1 MARRPLVKNFT
12 KGACCGHPSFH
23 IEPLGIFP
31 DPMSEPTVAP
41 AATDAK
47 PSVEMVNVQVDGVWM
62 KFPKGMRMIK
72 ALEEAAKVIPHY
84 CYHPK
89 LSSPGNCRMCLVEM
103 GMPSRPAP
111 GQSEPEKDEH
121 GFAKIQWIPR
131 PAISCANTISE
142 GMGIRTASTMV
153 EEVRKGVMEF
163 LLINH
168 PLDCPICDQAGEC
181 RLQEFSVGFGRGQSR
196 FQDEKVHKPKN
207 QDIGARIVLDDE
219 RCIMCSRCVRFSS
232 EIADEDVLGFTERG
246 SQTVLTTHPG
256 QRLDH
261 NYSLNTVDI
270 CPVGALTSK
279 DFRFQMRVWF
289 LKETPSVCTG
299 CARGCNTEIG
309 SREGVIYR
317 QTPRQNDDVNSTWM
331 CDQGRLDFHW
341 VNSDRRLID
350 PMLKDGGHHR
360 TTTWPQAVSAVA
372 DKLRGLRGDQIAVIG
387 SGRMTNE
394 ELFMLKKL
402 AAALKTESLDIVPR
416 TGAADNYLVSAD
428 RNPNTAGAGL
438 IFCDRP
444 GSTLATIRQKV
455 ASGEIKAVIAWRENL
470 LEQAGFTVEE
480 LSQLDVLVAAHV
492 MANAMA
498 ELAHVVL
505 PTAAWSENRGSMINA
520 TGRLQRLNKAS
531 EPPGNAR
538 DDWEVLRDLTQAL
551 TGTNGLY
558 LVEDVFKSM
567 ATEIPELGG
576 LSLGKIGDAGLPL
589 LPSSEVIPLLH
600 READRKARGI
610 IVG

>member
-1 MARRPLVKNFT
+1 
-12 KGACCGHPSFH
+12 
-23 IEPLGIFP
+23 
-31 DPMSEPTVAP
+31 
-41 AATDAK
+41 
-47 PSVEMVNVQVDGVWM
+47 
-62 KFPKGMRMIK
+62 
-72 ALEEAAKVIPHY
+72 
-84 CYHPK
+84 
-89 LSSPGNCRMCLVEM
+89 
-103 GMPSRPAP
+103 
-111 GQSEPEKDEH
+111 
-121 GFAKIQWIPR
+121 
-131 PAISCANTISE
+131 
-142 GMGIRTASTMV
+142 
-153 EEVRKGVMEF
+153 
-163 LLINH
+163 
-168 PLDCPICDQAGEC
+168 
-181 RLQEFSVGFGRGQSR
+181 
-196 FQDEKVHKPKN
+196 
-207 QDIGARIVLDDE
+207 
-219 RCIMCSRCVRFSS
+219 
-232 EIADEDVLGFTERG
+232 
-246 SQTVLTTHPG
+246 
-256 QRLDH
+256 
-261 NYSLNTVDI
+261 
-270 CPVGALTSK
+270 
-279 DFRFQMRVWF
+279 
-289 LKETPSVCTG
+289 
-299 CARGCNTEIG
+299 
-309 SREGVIYR
+309 VIYR

-350 PMLKDGGHHR
+350 PMLKDGAHHR

-372 DKLRGLRGDQIAVIG
+372 EKLRGLRGDQIAIIG

-470 LEQAGFTVEE
+470 LEQAGFTAEE
-480 LSQLDVLVAAHV
+480 LSQLDVLVAVHV

-505 PTAAWSENRGSMINA
+505 PTAAWSEKRGSMINA

-567 ATEIPELGG
+567 ASEIPELGG
-576 LSLGKIGDAGLPL
+576 LSLGKIGEAGLPL